1 MEGSQLLCHA
11 EFAYQAGSLKC
22 TALWVVFFVAY
33 AVTVSLTK
41 DISLHWNNSYDNL
54 AVMVLKGSIL
64 K

>member
-1 MEGSQLLCHA
+1 MEGIFLLSSSQLLCHA

-41 DISLHWNNSYDNL
+41 DVSLH
-54 AVMVLKGSIL
+54 
-64 K
+64 